1 MKNTTVSARKT
12 EKEEERWRTYID
24 DRPEE
29 EFDYGQRGLVLL
41 VEQSVHDGVEASSLA
56 KILHADQVMRRKRL
70 SFLDEYAAGQMGC
83 TFAFVGQSHTSQK
96 ERLRTG
102 LMYTKSPCQESS
114 LSFAGTTS
122 FLAKYCCGVRHS
134 AAMSASRRPPR
145 NKRQSI
151 GAGPDS

>member
-12 EKEEERWRTYID
+12 EEEERRRTYID

-70 SFLDEYAAGQMGC
+70 SFLLQRVRWAA
-83 TFAFVGQSHTSQK
+83 FIGQSHT
-96 ERLRTG
+96 R
-102 LMYTKSPCQESS
+102 
-114 LSFAGTTS
+114 
-122 FLAKYCCGVRHS
+122 AKRKGCAPG
-134 AAMSASRRPPR
+134 
-145 NKRQSI
+145 
-151 GAGPDS
+151 